1 VSIRMTDK
9 ATGKW
14 WAEYRYMGAKWAT
27 TAG

>member
-14 WAEYRYMGAKWAT
+14 WAEYRYMGAKWT
-27 TAG
+27 V